1 MLIPQR
7 LLLNLSDLALKFLN
21 VIVLSECLFLFGDCA
36 LIHGVL
42 LMHQVLHAHL
52 EDAHGMHAFMR
63 DPHASLLLT
72 HVTVSKVVQVLP
84 QQGVD
89 LGERRGF

>member
-7 LLLNLSDLALKFLN
+7 LLLNLPDLALKFLN
-21 VIVLSECLFLFGDCA
+21 VVALSECLFLFGDCA